1 MKEIK
6 KPAFM
11 EQAMNKQG
19 HNLFLEMLL
28 IFAVYFIGTMLSSVV
43 QLPAMAVYLFQSKE
57 YIQMLKGGGFDTE
70 KMLQIMF
77 DMPEWMGI
85 VMLFGQLVLILVFI
99 LYCRIFEKRKAVTM
113 GFRKKGFLLEYGKG
127 IVYGLLLLAASYGIC
142 MLTGSMTLKPA
153 FIDRHALLMLAG
165 YLIGYLIQGMA
176 VEVIFR
182 GCLLV
187 SLSRRY
193 SVFSSVLITSVF
205 FVMMY
210 GSGAGATSITFL
222 NVFLLSIFLSLLFLL
237 TENIWIVAAFHGIWN
252 FIQGSVFGIAG
263 SSASAEEQT
272 SLFHVY
278 VDENLAV
285 INGGNSTIVSGMAVT
300 LLLLVAVGL
309 VWYLLGRR
317 GKLTE
322 RETFMQRMERTLK
335 EAEQQQRE
343 AQAAQP
349 DFTNPVPKESGREN
363 MGLSKDETPW
373 HPTEAKVETEN
384 PSLSHFDAGY
394 FSMENDTESTTE
406 SETADE
412 NPAAPLEENK
422 SEEAKEQMTKED

>member
-176 VEVIFR
+176 VEVIK
-182 GCLLV
+182 
-187 SLSRRY
+187 
-193 SVFSSVLITSVF
+193 
-205 FVMMY
+205 
-210 GSGAGATSITFL
+210 
-222 NVFLLSIFLSLLFLL
+222 N
-237 TENIWIVAAFHGIWN
+237 
-252 FIQGSVFGIAG
+252 
-263 SSASAEEQT
+263 
-272 SLFHVY
+272 
-278 VDENLAV
+278 
-285 INGGNSTIVSGMAVT
+285 
-300 LLLLVAVGL
+300 
-309 VWYLLGRR
+309 
-317 GKLTE
+317 
-322 RETFMQRMERTLK
+322 
-335 EAEQQQRE
+335 
-343 AQAAQP
+343 
-349 DFTNPVPKESGREN
+349 
-363 MGLSKDETPW
+363 
-373 HPTEAKVETEN
+373 
-384 PSLSHFDAGY
+384 
-394 FSMENDTESTTE
+394 
-406 SETADE
+406 
-412 NPAAPLEENK
+412 
-422 SEEAKEQMTKED
+422 